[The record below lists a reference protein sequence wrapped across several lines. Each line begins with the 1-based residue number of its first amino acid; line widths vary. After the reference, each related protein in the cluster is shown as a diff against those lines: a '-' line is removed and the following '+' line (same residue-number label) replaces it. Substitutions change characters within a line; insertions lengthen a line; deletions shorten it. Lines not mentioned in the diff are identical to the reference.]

1 MSGGTYRAHATPEM
15 QAMGVPDVVID
26 GVVEE
31 ADPPRK
37 LVHTY
42 RFCPGRH
49 RPHVGTPAVGRGPA
63 VPGLLRALSVLRR
76 RRVLRA
82 DLLRHLLRADRG
94 TRPGNGLLTGVR
106 LDPQL
111 GSVGDLVATHDLVGF
126 AAGEAAYTHWTVDGS
141 NLVARLR
148 WEEAGAPIGYDPSSG
163 TYLVVQ
169 DASERLADGAPGPRT
184 GVMEVATG
192 ELLVEVPAADGFA
205 WVGDGRLAYW
215 GREGGGVLDVASGRT
230 LDVPALGVETQNV
243 FADPRGATSW
253 QIDGL
258 DGRTVVRELDLAGG
272 PDPEP
277 FIEVAGDVYG
287 VTSTP
292 QGRVLVTHDSDEG
305 VVTTAYDRE
314 TAEPLVSGMPG
325 EVVTALSTT
334 GRLVGADAAGDVTEF
349 DVETLTPIAS
359 LPGARSMPS
368 TLQFDDSG
376 WHMSATAP

>member
-1 MSGGTYRAHATPEM
+1 MSALVTLNNVLVTAGDEALVA
-15 QAMGVPDVVID
+15 ID
-26 GVVEE
+26 
-31 ADPPRK
+31 
-37 LVHTY
+37 LTS
-42 RFCPGRH
+42 GRSLW
-49 RPHVGTPAVGRGPA
+49 V
-63 VPGLLRALSVLRR
+63 
-76 RRVLRA
+76 A
-82 DLLRHLLRADRG
+82 DLRF
-94 TRPGNGLLTGVR
+94 PGFSEPCPFFALVEDSERIYCGNYFGQIEERDLDTGQLTGVR

-148 WEEAGAPIGYDPSSG
+148 WEEAEAPIGYDPSS

-169 DASERLADGAPGPRT
+169 DASERLAEGAPGPRT
-184 GVMEVATG
+184 TVMEVATG

-215 GREGGGVLDVASGRT
+215 GLGGGGVLDVASGRV
-230 LDVPALGVETQNV
+230 LDEPALGAETQNV
-243 FADPRGATSW
+243 YADPRGATSW
-253 QIDGL
+253 QIVGL

-277 FIEVAGDVYG
+277 FIEVAGDVHG

-292 QGRVLVTHDSDEG
+292 QGRVLITYDSDEG

-334 GRLVGADAAGDVTEF
+334 GRLVGADAAGDITEF

-359 LPGARSMPS
+359 LPGARACRRHCSS
-368 TLQFDDSG
+368 T
-376 WHMSATAP
+376 TAAHTCW